1 MKTLLLI
8 TLIFLATGIDWDH
21 LMFNEERTME
31 IIKTKLEPQQN
42 GIQLTAEFNNG
53 LIIKALVQKGKV
65 ISNNYSAQGKIQ
77 QALVEYTNNLP
88 NLNWVSKAT
97 LESIIIEGV
106 TLADS
111 RSTIIYASRVTFID
125 SGIQYDLPL
134 NEFINNYKIIQ

>member
-8 TLIFLATGIDWDH
+8 TLIFLAAGIDWDH
-21 LMFNEERTME
+21 LLFNEERTME
-31 IIKTKLEPQQN
+31 IIKTKLEPQQD
-42 GIQLTAEFNNG
+42 GVQLTAEFNNG
-53 LIIKALVQKGKV
+53 FKVNALIQKDKV
-65 ISNNYSAQGKIQ
+65 ISDNYSFQSKIQ
-77 QALVEYTNNLP
+77 QALVEYANNLP
-88 NLNWVSKAT
+88 SLNWVSKAT

-111 RSTIIYASRVTFID
+111 RSTVIYASRVTFID